1 MIPAILQQPPEPSAQ
16 TLVQRDDTWAHVA
29 RNAAQALDAHPHFRG
44 RTNTI
49 RIECRRDTLILTG
62 RLPSFYLKQLLQEA
76 LRGVDG
82 VGRIDNHVAVICC
95 DGLGSTLRQ

>member
-1 MIPAILQQPPEPSAQ
+1 M
-16 TLVQRDDTWAHVA
+16 WAHVE
-29 RNAAQALDAHPHFRG
+29 RNATQALDAHPHFRG

-49 RIECRRDTLILTG
+49 RIECRHDTLILTG

-82 VGRIDNHVAVICC
+82 VGKIDNRVAVICC
-95 DGLGSTLRQ
+95 DGLSGRLPQ